1 LAAAKAQGDAV
12 SNLARKAGRPL
23 EGDQAIVDDVLTR
36 WGEEVG
42 PDYLT
47 YAKLGWPSETIL
59 SRIRREGAGAAQ
71 SGAPPMTMS
80 DEAMVVDQAVRSLP
94 KAKTRKVLR
103 LWYCSR
109 DRGNQHQCSIR
120 ACVSHRNFQLH
131 LKIGREQVAELLG
144 ILA

>member
-1 LAAAKAQGDAV
+1 M

-23 EGDQAIVDDVLTR
+23 EAEQAIVDDVLMR
-36 WGEEVG
+36 WGAEVG
-42 PDYLT
+42 PDSLA

-71 SGAPPMTMS
+71 SGAPPMTIS
-80 DEAMVVDQAVRSLP
+80 EEAMVVDQAVRALP
-94 KAKTRKVLR
+94 KSKTRKVLR
-103 LWYCSR
+103 LWYCSQN
-109 DRGNQHQCSIR
+109 RGNQDMCARR

-131 LKIGREQVAELLG
+131 LKIGREQVAALLG

>member
-1 LAAAKAQGDAV
+1 M

-23 EGDQAIVDDVLTR
+23 EAEQAIVDDVLTR
-36 WGEEVG
+36 WGKEVG

-47 YAKLGWPSETIL
+47 YAKLGWPCETIL

-71 SGAPPMTMS
+71 SGAPPMTMTEES
-80 DEAMVVDQAVRSLP
+80 MVVDHAVRSLT

-109 DRGNQHQCSIR
+109 DRGNQEACAMR
-120 ACVSHRNFQLH
+120 ACVSIRNFRLH
-131 LKIGREQVAELLG
+131 LKTGRDEVAMLLG